1 MLRITRL
8 ADYSVLILCCF
19 QGKKLTA
26 KDISRITSLGLP
38 TVNKILALLVKA
50 NMLKPLRGS
59 NGGYLPEKNF
69 KEISIKDILE
79 AIEGP
84 VAITKCTD
92 DNNKKCNLLN
102 TCITKNVWTQVNSSV
117 LETLHNIKIKDITEK
132 NRSFID

>member
-1 MLRITRL
+1 MLRITTGL

-59 NGGYLPEKNF
+59 
-69 KEISIKDILE
+69 
-79 AIEGP
+79 
-84 VAITKCTD
+84 
-92 DNNKKCNLLN
+92 
-102 TCITKNVWTQVNSSV
+102 
-117 LETLHNIKIKDITEK
+117 
-132 NRSFID
+132 